1 MGRKII
7 VSSVWASCS
16 GVRGGFVSE
25 VGGGMADVDD
35 VDDVD
40 EPEIYGRPSTSLS
53 GSWLATDQSL
63 SHVLRSVSRLL
74 PEWGDDFELVSFLV
88 ERNVWDPEEM
98 WDFGSFIAVVVGC
111 PWREAIERL
120 PDDFAPRVVERRT
133 SRVELLEVLVECR
146 SVDVPGCVADAIE
159 SLPEGARLVDVTTS
173 EVWDEKGWRIAV
185 MFQLADESHT

>member
-1 MGRKII
+1 M
-7 VSSVWASCS
+7 A
-16 GVRGGFVSE
+16 E
-25 VGGGMADVDD
+25 ADNVGERDVLR
-35 VDDVD
+35 
-40 EPEIYGRPSTSLS
+40 RPGASLS
-53 GSWLATDQSL
+53 ASWLATDQSL

-98 WDFGSFIAVVVGC
+98 WDFGSFIAKVVGC
-111 PWREAIERL
+111 PWQEAFERL

-159 SLPEGARLVDVTTS
+159 SLPEGAQLVDVTAPQ
-173 EVWDEKGWRIAV
+173 VWDEKGWRIAV